1 MDVEMPVM
9 DGIQATKLIR
19 SLQRPDAKAIPIIA
33 ITADITHQT
42 MTKCTEAG
50 MNDCISKP
58 VDQAKL
64 FTCLAREIDKNS

>member
-1 MDVEMPVM
+1 M

-19 SLQRPDAKAIPIIA
+19 TCERPDSKTIPIIA
-33 ITADITHQT
+33 ITADITDQT
-42 MTKCTEAG
+42 MTKCTQAG

-58 VDQAKL
+58 VDQEKL